1 MLGILTSGTHI
12 SSDSAGKK
20 FGNGSN
26 PLLNRFYDSDF
37 QFNEF
42 MNKFNDSKLADNT
55 MIVFTS
61 NQATYAEREFTK
73 AFPDCIREAPDV
85 DEIPFFIYYKG
96 IQPQVI
102 DAAGRNSLDFTSTV
116 LDYID
121 VAEPNYFLGETLFY
135 SKENN
140 TNYDTIFWDSS
151 VILST
156 DDGIITDISENER
169 LLFMDQMRE
178 YFNAMKY
185 DSVKDEQ

>member
-1 MLGILTSGTHI
+1 I
-12 SSDSAGKK
+12 SSDSTNQK
-20 FGNGSN
+20 FGDGSN

-55 MIVFTS
+55 LIVFTT
-61 NQATYAEREFTK
+61 NQAAYAEREFAK

-85 DEIPFFIYYKG
+85 DEIPFFMYYKG

-102 DAAGRNSLDFTSTV
+102 DAAGRNSLDFASTV

-121 VAEPNYFLGETLFY
+121 VAEPNYFLGETMFY

-140 TNYDTIFWDSS
+140 TNYDTIFWDCSEL
-151 VILST
+151 LST

-185 DSVKDEQ
+185 DPGKDDQ